1 MSKEEFDTTYTHNL
15 TCPYCGYEHEGEYDF
30 EGEYNETITHKCWNC
45 EKEFVFEA
53 ECVLKFTS
61 KKKSTENEENNG

>member
-1 MSKEEFDTTYTHNL
+1 MAKEEFDTTRTHYL
-15 TCPYCGYEHEGEYDF
+15 TCPHCGYEHEDF
-30 EGEYNETITHKCWNC
+30 EGEEYNETITRECDNC

-61 KKKSTENEENNG
+61 KKKSTENEGKNV

>member
-1 MSKEEFDTTYTHNL
+1 MSKEEFDTTYTDNL
-15 TCPYCGYEHEGEYDF
+15 TCPHCGYEHEDF
-30 EGEYNETITHKCWNC
+30 EGEEYNETITRECDSC

-61 KKKSTENEENNG
+61 KKKLTENKEENDNS